1 MIPQVVEDWTDK
13 VSFLVKLD
21 KSNNQF
27 IFTLRP
33 IYQSRLN
40 I

>member
-27 IFTLRP
+27 IFTFRK
-33 IYQSRLN
+33 IYKS
-40 I
+40 